1 MIKILGYNTQELE
14 LEVDLT
20 QNLNLLGFTA
30 LKLMMIQDQ
39 QKPQQWLVDYLQ

>member
-1 MIKILGYNTQELE
+1 MIKILGYNTQELQ

-20 QNLNLLGFTA
+20 QNLNLLGLTT